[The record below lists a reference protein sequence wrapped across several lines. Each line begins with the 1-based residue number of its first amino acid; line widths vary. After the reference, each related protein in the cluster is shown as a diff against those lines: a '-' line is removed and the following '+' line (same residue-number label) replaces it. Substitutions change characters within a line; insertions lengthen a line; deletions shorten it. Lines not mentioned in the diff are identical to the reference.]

1 MYTDFEIIQ
10 KSFKNEI
17 TIVPLS
23 DLHLGAKNCMLKEIK
38 ETIKMIQETP
48 NCYTVLVGDIIDNG
62 VITGK
67 GLGVY
72 DNNLSPMQQI
82 EQAIEIL
89 RPIKDKILACISGN
103 HEDRSEKAV
112 NINPMY
118 LVCAELG
125 ILESYRNNLA
135 ILKVNLGVR
144 KNNDGKGRRQS
155 YTLLIHHGKG
165 TSESAV
171 KKDLEFIGKF
181 EGVDGIITGH
191 THNPRNAKFEKIVID
206 NHNNAVIKREISII
220 VCNSFL
226 READYAL
233 KSMLVGASNSISK
246 VKLLKGLK
254 KKIEIT
260 F

>member
-1 MYTDFEIIQ
+1 MYSDFEMIVKQ
-10 KSFKNEI
+10 FEEEI
-17 TIVPLS
+17 TIIPLS

-38 ETIKMIQETP
+38 ETIKMIENTP

-72 DNNLSPMQQI
+72 DNTLSPMQQI
-82 EQAIEIL
+82 QQAVELL

-118 LVCAELG
+118 LVCCELG
-125 ILESYRNNLA
+125 ITDIYRNNLA
-135 ILKVNLGVR
+135 ITKIQLGKRENSHNR
-144 KNNDGKGRRQS
+144 KT

-165 TSESAV
+165 TSESAI
-171 KKDLEFIGKF
+171 KKDWDFIGKF
-181 EGVDGIITGH
+181 EGIDAIITGH
-191 THNPRNAKFEKIVID
+191 THNPRNAKFEKIVVD
-206 NHNNAVIKREISII
+206 NHNNSISKREISII
-220 VCNSFL
+220 ICNSFL
-226 READYAL
+226 KEADYAL

-246 VKLLKGLK
+246 VKLHKGEK